1 MVKTYSVQEVY
12 EFMKKTSIMS
22 AAFCHQNNKP
32 LSTILLFAID
42 EDFTMYFATLSSS
55 YKAKAIEENNQI
67 SISVWEHKQM
77 LVQANG
83 SISKINDPAELN
95 TALDKI
101 VESSATHE
109 DFWPPVLQISGHD
122 YAVYKIK
129 LSWLRALDLTSPY
142 LVENKSLFTEIKLYE

>member
-1 MVKTYSVQEVY
+1 
-12 EFMKKTSIMS
+12 
-22 AAFCHQNNKP
+22 
-32 LSTILLFAID
+32 
-42 EDFTMYFATLSSS
+42 MYFATLSSS